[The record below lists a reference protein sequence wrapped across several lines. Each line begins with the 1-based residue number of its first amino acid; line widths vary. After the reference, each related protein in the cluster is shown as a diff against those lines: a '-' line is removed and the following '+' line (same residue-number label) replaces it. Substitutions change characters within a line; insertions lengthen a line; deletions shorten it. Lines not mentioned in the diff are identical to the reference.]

1 MVKAFV
7 SLVACAALLIASVSA
22 GGYVSDVSDSSA
34 LGELADEADS
44 YLIDGDDDTDEV
56 DADADVDYEY
66 ADSSASASAGSV
78 ALGDSVVAG
87 VDTNATAAPELVTEA
102 PELAEQAGS
111 YVTEDA
117 IEAEEAADADT
128 AYDDVS
134 TASGSDLGDSVVVGE
149 DTNATATPELV
160 TEAPDLAKDAGSYP
174 TDTASVGC
182 KARTRY

>member
-7 SLVACAALLIASVSA
+7 SFVACAALLIASASA
-22 GGYVSDVSDSSA
+22 GGYVSDVLDSSA
-34 LGELADEADS
+34 VGELADEADS

-56 DADADVDYEY
+56 DADTDVDYEY
-66 ADSSASASAGSV
+66 ADSSASAGSV

-111 YVTEDA
+111 YVAEGA
-117 IEAEEAADADT
+117 SEAEEAADADT
-128 AYDDVS
+128 EYDAVS
-134 TASGSDLGDSVVVGE
+134 AASGSDLGDSVVAGE